1 MDVDH
6 TPSDSKD
13 MTLNKG
19 SLVRVVNSVLYP
31 DSWLAW
37 SVDET
42 TGIDMELRRIPS
54 PTKYVPSII
63 IFVIVVVVIVFFFIV
78 WPSHTHHFSW
88 PHLLTCNNSRK
99 LLKCEESL

>member
-63 IFVIVVVVIVFFFIV
+63 IFVIVIVYSFFFFHCVAISHS
-78 WPSHTHHFSW
+78 PSHTHHFSW
-88 PHLLTCNNSRK
+88 PHTY
-99 LLKCEESL
+99 